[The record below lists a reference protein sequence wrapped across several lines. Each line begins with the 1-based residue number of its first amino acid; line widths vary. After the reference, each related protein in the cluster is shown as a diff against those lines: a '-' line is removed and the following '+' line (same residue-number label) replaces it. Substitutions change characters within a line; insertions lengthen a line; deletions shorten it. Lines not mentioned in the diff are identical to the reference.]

1 MGDKSRHIAITTLR
15 RLGRTALRFAIT
27 GLVFATCLWL
37 MSLYLGLPV
46 PSPSE
51 LLDKFKNVSRLADI
65 LS

>member
-1 MGDKSRHIAITTLR
+1 MGQKVSRLLLTALR
-15 RLGRTALRFAIT
+15 GLGRTALRVAIT
-27 GLVFATCLWL
+27 SLIFATCLWL

-51 LLDKFKNVSRLADI
+51 LLDRFKNVSRLADI